1 MRESL
6 EEKKIDKEIEIKCCE
21 VFLGNGFSVE
31 VVLG

>member
-6 EEKKIDKEIEIKCCE
+6 KKENNKEIKIKCCE